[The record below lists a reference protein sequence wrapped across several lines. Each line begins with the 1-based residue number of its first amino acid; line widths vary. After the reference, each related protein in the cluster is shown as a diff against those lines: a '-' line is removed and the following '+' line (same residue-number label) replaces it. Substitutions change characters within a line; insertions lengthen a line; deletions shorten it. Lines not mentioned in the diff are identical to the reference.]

1 MGDSDGCVALG
12 SYFCPFKDK
21 HVEQRCEDVGEAVI
35 QCRRAQ
41 RPSVQGRAPGWTAP
55 HVINMIQP
63 QQRKATCINMPQA
76 PERVHDVKPPHGWHS
91 ALTVCIGSA
100 LQQEADGGQ
109 RPHPRSQVQQAVA
122 VWPVRQAGAPAAASG
137 GKRFLISK
145 AREAGAPAAG
155 AQQRG
160 KVWISKATHVAR
172 TERHANAITD
182 GPYRASHNTSVCKH
196 ATSGLATSINGFK
209 LTPAAAWRPPRA
221 PPPGRRPWPSAPA
234 TQQHVS
240 QAAAR

>member
-1 MGDSDGCVALG
+1 MGDYDGCVALG

-172 TERHANAITD
+172 TERHANVTNVARWVGLCPTPQGFASPQQADSPRVLTD
-182 GPYRASHNTSVCKH
+182 SNSPLQQLG
-196 ATSGLATSINGFK
+196 
-209 LTPAAAWRPPRA
+209 
-221 PPPGRRPWPSAPA
+221 GR
-234 TQQHVS
+234 HVS
-240 QAAAR
+240 AHQGAGHGRQPLQHSSM